1 LSKGRSNAKWVYA
14 YLHVGGRLPVLK
26 TIKVVSATT
35 ESELRGKAL
44 AAETAGIEESKVLC
58 FPSGLEY
65 DCYKVLV
72 NAFGFDNVARHVKLT
87 LSEEWNLYWVIDFW
101 VKLPSGQFLA
111 VEAKGVETAEF
122 KRQFAAYTRIRD
134 LHPGRLPRLIIAR
147 SVKSLREQL
156 AANELIPKQTVL
168 L

>member
-1 LSKGRSNAKWVYA
+1 LSKGRSNARWVYA
-14 YLHVGGRLPVLK
+14 YLYLGGRIPTLK
-26 TIKVVSATT
+26 TIKISSATT

-44 AAETAGIEESKVLC
+44 AAKVAGIVEDDVLC
-58 FPSGLEY
+58 FPSNLEY
-65 DCYKVLV
+65 ECYKALV
-72 NAFGFDNVARHVKLT
+72 NAFGFSNVGRHVKIT
-87 LSEEWNLYWVIDFW
+87 LSEEWSLYWVIDFW

-111 VEAKGVETAEF
+111 VEAKGIETAEF

-156 AANELIPKQTVL
+156 AVNELIPKQTVL